1 MVNRANIAA
10 QTINMTVKTTKILL
24 VEDNPGDARLIEL
37 MLASAG
43 DQIEIEWVST
53 LTDGLKY
60 LQQGDFDLVLL
71 DLGLPES
78 QGLDTF
84 LTAYSCAPQIPFVV
98 LSGLD
103 DANLGLKAVQQ
114 GAQDYLTKGRVD
126 GEMLLRSIRY
136 ATERKRGEEALRL
149 NEERFRL
156 TFDQSPIG
164 AAIISLDYRYIRVNQ
179 NLCAISGYSEEELT
193 AMGFQ
198 AITHPEDVPEIVA
211 KAEDLVDGKIDQY
224 QMEKRTIR
232 KDGKMV
238 WIQLSVRLM
247 KDAYGKPLYFLSM
260 MEDITKRK
268 QAEEELKKYREH
280 LEKLVELR
288 TIDLTR
294 ANKRLQEQIKERKKI
309 EEALKKSSEKMKLFA
324 YSVSHDLKN
333 PAIGIYGL
341 TKLLQKHYRDNLD
354 DKGKNYCDLILRSA
368 EQISTLVE
376 NINVYITTKELPLK
390 IKRVNLKELLQIIKE
405 DSLSQLNIR
414 QIKWSEPECIPDIR
428 ADKLSIMR
436 ALRNLVDNAL
446 KYGGDDLS
454 EIKIAYAESAEFITL
469 SVSDDGV
476 GINLADPAEVF
487 GLFKRSDTSVGVEG
501 SGLGLAIVKEIAEQH
516 GGKVWVKPNKNR
528 GTTFSFS
535 ILKPSTK

>member
-1 MVNRANIAA
+1 MDNQV
-10 QTINMTVKTTKILL
+10 TKILL
-24 VEDNPGDARLIEL
+24 IEDNSGDARLIRE
-37 MLASAG
+37 MLAEAESG
-43 DQIEIEWVST
+43 SFTIEWVPKLSE
-53 LTDGLKY
+53 GLER
-60 LQQGDFDLVLL
+60 LSWGEIDLVLL
-71 DLGLPES
+71 DLALPDS
-78 QGLDTF
+78 RGLDTF
-84 LTAYSCAPQIPFVV
+84 LRAYAQAPDVPFV
-98 LSGLD
+98 LLTGID
-103 DANLGLKAVQQ
+103 DETLALTAVRK
-114 GAQDYLTKGRVD
+114 GAQDYLIKGQVD
-126 GEMLLRSIRY
+126 GELLRRAIRY
-136 ATERKRGEEALRL
+136 ATERKRVEEVLRL

-156 TFDQSPIG
+156 TFDQSPVG
-164 AAIISLDYRYIRVNQ
+164 AAIISLDYSYIQVNQ
-179 NLCAISGYSEEELT
+179 KLCAISGYTEEELT

-198 AITHPEDVPEIVA
+198 AITPPEDVPEIVA
-211 KAEDLVDGKIDQY
+211 KAEDLVVGKIDQY

-232 KDGKMV
+232 KDGKTV

-260 MEDITKRK
+260 MEDITERK

-294 ANKRLQEQIKERKKI
+294 ANERLQEQIKERKKI
-309 EEALKKSSEKMKLFA
+309 EEALKNSSEKIKLFA

-341 TKLLQKHYRDNLD
+341 TKLLQKQYRDYLD
-354 DKGKNYCDLILRSA
+354 DKGKSYCDQILRSA
-368 EQISTLVE
+368 EQISTLVD

-390 IKRVNLKELLQIIKE
+390 IKRVSLKELLQIIKE
-405 DSLSQLNIR
+405 DSISQLNIR
-414 QIKWSEPECIPDIR
+414 QIKWSEPEYIPEIK

-454 EIKIAYAESAEFITL
+454 EIKIGYADSAEFITL

-476 GINLADPAEVF
+476 GINLKDPAEVF

-535 ILKPSTK
+535 ILKRSTK